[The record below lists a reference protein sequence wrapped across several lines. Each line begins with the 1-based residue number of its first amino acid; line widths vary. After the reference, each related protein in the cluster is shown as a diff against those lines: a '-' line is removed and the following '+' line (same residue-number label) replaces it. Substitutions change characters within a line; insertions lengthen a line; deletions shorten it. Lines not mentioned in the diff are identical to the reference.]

1 SQGCHR
7 EYSHRRGMSA
17 VHRSAISHARLMRE
31 STDRIERALGSDDD
45 KEHLV
50 ARRVSE
56 NARTWELWENEHSGL
71 MRQVADYGVLRTQ
84 AAALRQL
91 TLGLL
96 PAKALFNSLRPKK
109 AN

>member
-1 SQGCHR
+1 
-7 EYSHRRGMSA
+7 M
-17 VHRSAISHARLMRE
+17 HRSAISHARLMRE

-71 MRQVADYGVLRTQ
+71 MHQVADYGVLRAQ
-84 AAALRQL
+84 AAGVELPVAQSVADLLSGALP
-91 TLGLL
+91 LGEAVIRLMSRRL
-96 PAKALFNSLRPKK
+96 KTE
-109 AN
+109 